1 MSLWDIIVWLGI
13 LRASYLFLQWVYFN
27 YVCSL
32 NINNYK
38 YGWVV
43 ITGASDGIG
52 KAIATDLAKKGFK
65 LVLISRNKEK
75 LEKVVNELISLTG
88 NNDIKC
94 ITADF
99 TYSHRNPEEFYS
111 NLMTQLAPYEISA
124 LFNIVGVLYFD
135 YLAEQDLNVIEEML
149 GVNIYPQTLLSY
161 HILPKFLER
170 FNETKKRSLLVNT
183 SSTIDLMTMPT
194 TSETKK
200 RSLLV
205 NTSSTIDL
213 MTMPTTSVYTATK
226 RYADFLSE
234 GIRLEYSHAV
244 DVVTLKPGVVDTKL
258 TGSTGNGFSF
268 LPLTAEV
275 NSFARYFI
283 SHLHKGIN
291 YGHWK
296 HSILAFLLTML
307 PHQIMT
313 ALIKASHPILVWL
326 KLVKH

>member
-1 MSLWDIIVWLGI
+1 MSLWEIIVWIGI
-13 LRASYLFLQWVYFN
+13 LRASYLFLQWVYYN
-27 YVCSL
+27 YICSL

-38 YGWVV
+38 YGWIV

-65 LVLISRNKEK
+65 LVLISRSKDK

-94 ITADF
+94 IIADF

-135 YLAEQDLNVIEEML
+135 YLAEQDLNIIEEML

-183 SSTIDLMTMPT
+183 SSTIDLI
-194 TSETKK
+194 
-200 RSLLV
+200 
-205 NTSSTIDL
+205 TI
-213 MTMPTTSVYTATK
+213 PTTSVYTATK

-234 GIRLEYSHAV
+234 GISLEYSHAV
-244 DVVTLKPGVVDTKL
+244 DVVTLKPGVVDTKM
-258 TGSTGNGFSF
+258 TGSNGNGYSY

-283 SHLHKGIN
+283 NHLHKGVN

-296 HSILAFLLTML
+296 HSILAFLMTVL

-313 ALIKASHPILVWL
+313 AVIKISHPILVWL
-326 KLVKH
+326 KLIKH

>member
-1 MSLWDIIVWLGI
+1 
-13 LRASYLFLQWVYFN
+13 
-27 YVCSL
+27 
-32 NINNYK
+32 
-38 YGWVV
+38 V

-65 LVLISRNKEK
+65 LVLISRSKDK
-75 LEKVVNELISLTG
+75 LEKVVNELITLTG
-88 NNDIKC
+88 NNDIKY
-94 ITADF
+94 ILADF

-135 YLAEQDLNVIEEML
+135 YLAEQDLNIIEEML

-170 FNETKKRSLLVNT
+170 FNETKK
-183 SSTIDLMTMPT
+183 
-194 TSETKK
+194 K
-200 RSLLV
+200 SLLV

-258 TGSTGNGFSF
+258 TGSDGNGFAF

-275 NSFARYFI
+275 NSFARYFL

-313 ALIKASHPILVWL
+313 ALIKASHPVLVWL
-326 KLVKH
+326 KLIKH